1 LKRIPALL
9 FFCLAALSI
18 WAQTQPPAKATW
30 TLEECIRYAT
40 ENNISVRQA
49 DLYKRISKNTYLQS
63 KLNLLPT
70 INANAAYNFNF
81 GNSINPTTY
90 TYVQQNSQ
98 SFSPN
103 IQANLNLFTGLQQLN
118 TIRKD
123 KFDLM
128 AYSFDYA
135 TAVNNTALTVTN
147 LFLQLVVNK
156 ELVKVAQKQ
165 VDLSQSQLDVQKAKI
180 RAGTMAEASIYDFEA
195 QLARDQASLITQ
207 KNSEAISNITLLI
220 ALQLPDNTPFDIII
234 PEANVNSV
242 SSIANTNAHE
252 IYQYAL
258 STQPVIQAAQ
268 ARVTSSHYSIKVAKG
283 ALSPTIYFSAF
294 SHDNWFNLASQ
305 PDQITYSLAGAS
317 ASKPIFSDLSGSPTI
332 VGYDRL
338 QVNYTTK
345 QTPFSDQFKNNLANG
360 FSFNMNIPIFNGW
373 QKMTTIANSK
383 LQYQIQQL
391 NLESAKNSLEKDIY
405 QSYANAKGNAE
416 SYNANMKALDASQKA
431 FETTTKRYNA
441 GLATNYDLEL
451 SKSNLARA
459 ESSAV
464 QSKYNYIFSVK
475 VLDFYQGKPITLN

>member
-1 LKRIPALL
+1 MSL
-9 FFCLAALSI
+9 
-18 WAQTQPPAKATW
+18 WAQAAAPDRANW

-40 ENNISVRQA
+40 ENNISVKQA

-70 INANAAYNFNF
+70 ISANASYNFNY

-90 TYVQQNSQ
+90 TYVQENSQ

-103 IQANLNLFTGLQQLN
+103 LQANLNLFTGLQQLHS
-118 TIRKD
+118 IKKD
-123 KFDLM
+123 KYDLM
-128 AYSFDYA
+128 AFSFDYSA
-135 TAVNNTALTVTN
+135 TVNSTVLTVTN
-147 LFLQLVVNK
+147 LFLQVVVNK

-165 VDLSQSQLDVQKAKI
+165 VDLSQSQLDVQKRRI
-180 RAGTMAEASIYDFEA
+180 SAGTMAEASVYDFEA
-195 QLARDQASLITQ
+195 QLARDQASLIAQ
-207 KNSEAISNITLLI
+207 QNAEAISNITLKI
-220 ALQLPDNTPFDIII
+220 ALQLPDNAPFDIII
-234 PEANVNSV
+234 PEVNVGSV
-242 SSIANTNAHE
+242 MAFGNLNPHE
-252 IYQYAL
+252 IFQYAL

-268 ARVTSSHYSIKVAKG
+268 ARVTSSHYSVKIAKG
-283 ALSPTIYFSAF
+283 SLSPTIYMSAF

-305 PDQITYSLAGAS
+305 PDQISYSLAAATAS
-317 ASKPIFSDLSGSPTI
+317 RPIFSDLTSAPTI

-338 QVNYTTK
+338 QINYTTK
-345 QTPFSDQFKNNLANG
+345 PVSFSDQFKNNLANG
-360 FSFNMNIPIFNGW
+360 FSFNMNIPIFTGW
-373 QKMTTIANSK
+373 QKMTNIANSK

-391 NLESAKNSLEKDIY
+391 NLESAKNGLERDIY

-416 SYNANMKALDASQKA
+416 SYSANLKALEASQKA

-441 GLATNYDLEL
+441 GLATNYDLEI

-459 ESSAV
+459 ESGAV